1 MDLAT
6 RIRDLRVRA
15 GLTKTALAKPKYTVS
30 FVSQIES
37 GRRRPSPEATAFF
50 AERLGVS
57 AQYLVT
63 GIPEDIEQELGYLL
77 EEGRGELRQG
87 RPEEAEALFRLA
99 KDRSGDVHLPSLTS
113 RARVLIAHS
122 LAQQSRLSEAI
133 DAYEEALEGELPER
147 DRGFAVAGLAK
158 LYRTVGDLTY
168 AAELIE
174 SFLSRSE
181 RGPLDPGLVAE
192 LQSVLVS
199 IYFERGDI
207 VRAERCARRAL
218 AVAAEAPSLEF
229 RARSYWNASRIL
241 AEANRHDE
249 ALEFATR
256 ARVLL
261 EEMGDHYNV
270 ARLHNAYAFIC
281 LETDPPRVREAEE
294 HLDLAE
300 RLMSRM
306 DTAGELSY
314 VFEERGRLALLQGRP
329 DDALDHATQALA
341 GASGDELEAARCL
354 LLKGKALAALGQADE
369 AREALHQAIGKFR
382 AQGARQQEASCWREL
397 GELSLSAGDVPAA
410 VQALRS
416 GLDTL
421 DPRPPR
427 V

>member
-99 KDRSGDVHLPSLTS
+99 KD
-113 RARVLIAHS
+113 
-122 LAQQSRLSEAI
+122 
-133 DAYEEALEGELPER
+133 
-147 DRGFAVAGLAK
+147 
-158 LYRTVGDLTY
+158 TVGDLTY

-181 RGPLDPGLVAE
+181 RGPLDPALVAE